1 MESSSASTTTI
12 GPRFRPPDFLLPTA
26 ESTAARRRD
35 GEPDIFVSWG
45 GEVYGPAG
53 PSEILA
59 GIKASWF
66 EPDATFWFEGQSTWQ
81 PLQDFPGIYQTAKP
95 RISPTKDQESEPET
109 NTPSATDRP
118 RSSSRRKKHRGARHG
133 TESKSPARWWIILGF
148 VALGTLV
155 TAGILLL
162 LMLI

>member
-1 MESSSASTTTI
+1 METSSASTTTN

-26 ESTAARRRD
+26 ESSAARRRN

-53 PSEILA
+53 PGEILA

-66 EPDATFWFEGQSTWQ
+66 EPDAAFWFEGQSSWQ
-81 PLQDFPGIYQTAKP
+81 PVQDFPEIYQTAAP
-95 RISPTKDQESEPET
+95 PTPSAQDQESAPAT
-109 NTPSATDRP
+109 NAAAATDKP
-118 RSSSRRKKHRGARHG
+118 RSSSRRKKRRGARHS
-133 TESKSPARWWIILGF
+133 TESKSPARLWIVLGF